1 VKTIIKLLVVA
12 LIANAGFQAG
22 RSYYGYYQFK
32 HDVHMETLN
41 RGREQSDEIQRHI
54 LEMAEARGYEMAAD
68 DVQVSLDPEYIT
80 IDMAWVDNIELVP
93 RYYARDW
100 PYEGRV
106 QIPRVKPGKLIR

>member
-1 VKTIIKLLVVA
+1 MKTIIKLLVVG
-12 LIANAGFQAG
+12 LILNAAFQAG

-41 RGREQSDEIQRHI
+41 GGRDQSDAIQRHV
-54 LEMAEARGYEMAAD
+54 LEMAAERGYEMTSD
-68 DVQVSLDPEYIT
+68 DVQVSLDQEYIT
-80 IDMAWVDNIELVP
+80 IDMQWVDNIKLVP

-106 QIPRVKPGKLIR
+106 QIPRGAPGKPH